1 MIRNV
6 HFLISFFTN
15 DKRTFWL
22 EYNAVQKVKFEANSI
37 KLERQQLNAEMVQ
50 QIQIIFT
57 HDTNNDRKSKLNWH
71 ECFQD

>member
-57 HDTNNDRKSKLNWH
+57 HDTIDRKSKLNWH